1 METMNGIDC
10 ERPLPSAAFEDATV
24 RLADSGGSTFP
35 DTCRSPISEFR
46 SISAPAAGGPQAWVR
61 IGFCQIHPA
70 FRGYGYRANRGKLG
84 RQPPHSHSIVYGSC
98 KHLNEI
104 NLLSSAARF
113 TVRNTVEKS
122 RLRAIDGDRCRNE
135 AEPLLQCVPRRATSP
150 VAHEQTFLN

>member
-1 METMNGIDC
+1 MNGQ
-10 ERPLPSAAFEDATV
+10 RPKKCG
-24 RLADSGGSTFP
+24 SGLESSHVECLRGGKNNLCQST
-35 DTCRSPISEFR
+35 RSCDFWYGARWSETT
-46 SISAPAAGGPQAWVR
+46 
-61 IGFCQIHPA
+61 
-70 FRGYGYRANRGKLG
+70 LG
-84 RQPPHSHSIVYGSC
+84 HSHSIVAGAC